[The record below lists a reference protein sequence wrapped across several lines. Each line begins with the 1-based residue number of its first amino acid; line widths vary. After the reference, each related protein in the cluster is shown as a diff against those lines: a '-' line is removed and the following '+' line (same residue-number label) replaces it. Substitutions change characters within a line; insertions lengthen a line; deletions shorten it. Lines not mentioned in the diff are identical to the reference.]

1 MFGGKIYFN
10 SPNIKDNLK
19 NGEPCMLIKKHDRSR
34 RDFLKAAGAESVGSI
49 FAAFNPLT
57 EASEGP
63 KTMPTRPFGK
73 TGIDVPIL
81 AFGGSLDTSLSLLV
95 LRQAFKWG
103 VTYWDTANTYMGGK
117 SEKGIG
123 KYLEKYPEDRK
134 RIFLV
139 TKSHAWTLSGL
150 SQDLDLSLERM
161 KTDYIDLFFVH
172 SVRSISDLD
181 DETKV
186 WAEKKKAQGKIRFFG
201 FSTHSNMEAC
211 MLGASKLGWIDGIMM
226 RYNYRRM
233 HTDEMKRAVEAC
245 AGAGIGLTAMKT
257 QGGGQVN
264 TDSDTEL
271 KLAGRFLQKGFTD
284 AQAKLKAIW
293 DNPNISCIC
302 SEMPNMTFLMS
313 NVAAALDKTKLSVR
327 DMGLLRKYAQ
337 ETRSHYCAGCADIC
351 ESSVQGNVPVSDVMR
366 CLMYARSYGN
376 RQRGKTLFQ
385 KIPVMTRRQM
395 TVTDYSLAE
404 QRCPQ
409 NMPIGKLMKEA
420 VDIFHI

>member
-1 MFGGKIYFN
+1 MKN
-10 SPNIKDNLK
+10 PMLK
-19 NGEPCMLIKKHDRSR
+19 EKHNWSR
-34 RDFLKAAGAESVGSI
+34 RDFLKAAGAVSVGSI
-49 FAAFNPLT
+49 LTGFDPLT

-63 KTMPTRPFGK
+63 KQVPTRSFGK
-73 TGIDVPIL
+73 TGISVPIL
-81 AFGGSLDTSLSLLV
+81 SFGGSLDTSMSLLV

-123 KYLEKYPEDRK
+123 RYLEKYPEDRK

-139 TKSHAWTLSGL
+139 TKSHAWTLNGL
-150 SQDLDLSLERM
+150 SRDLDVSMERM

-172 SVRSISDLD
+172 SVRSINDLD
-181 DETKV
+181 NETKI
-186 WAEKKKAQGKIRFFG
+186 WADKKKAQGKIRFFG

-233 HTDEMKRAVEAC
+233 HTDDMKRAVEAC
-245 AGAGIGLTAMKT
+245 TGAGIGLIAMKT
-257 QGGGQVN
+257 QGGGPVN

-284 AQAKLKAIW
+284 AQAKLKAVW
-293 DNPNISCIC
+293 DNPDISCIC
-302 SEMPNMTFLMS
+302 SEMPNMTILMS
-313 NVAAALDKTKLSVR
+313 NVAAALDKTKLSAQ
-327 DMGLLRKYAQ
+327 DIGLLRQYAQ

-351 ESSVQGNVPVSDVMR
+351 ESSVQGYVPVSDVMR

-376 RQRGKTLFQ
+376 LQRAKIQFQ
-385 KIPVMTRRQM
+385 KLPVITRRQM
-395 TVTDYSLAE
+395 TLTDYSLAE

-409 NMPIGKLMKEA
+409 KMAIGKLMREA
-420 VDIFHI
+420 VKAFS

>member
-1 MFGGKIYFN
+1 MFGRKFFFN
-10 SPNIKDNLK
+10 NQNINAYLK
-19 NGEPCMLIKKHDRSR
+19 NGKFYMLIKKHNRSR
-34 RDFLKAAGAESVGSI
+34 RDFLKIAGAASVGSI
-49 FAAFNPLT
+49 FSALSPLT

-63 KTMPTRPFGK
+63 ETIPTRPFGK
-73 TGIDVPIL
+73 TGIDVPVL
-81 AFGGSLDTSLSLLV
+81 AFGGSLDASMSLLV

-139 TKSHAWTLSGL
+139 TKSNAWTLNGL
-150 SQDLDLSLERM
+150 SRNLDLSLERM
-161 KTDYIDLFFVH
+161 KTDYLDLFFIH
-172 SVRSISDLD
+172 SVRSISELD

-186 WAEKKKAQGKIRFFG
+186 WADKKKTQGKIRYFG

-233 HTDEMKRAVEAC
+233 HTDKMKRAVEAC
-245 AGAGIGLTAMKT
+245 VGVGIGLTAMKT

-264 TDSDTEL
+264 IDSDTEL

-284 AQAKLKAIW
+284 AQAKLKAVW
-293 DNPNISCIC
+293 DNPDISCIC
-302 SEMPNMTFLMS
+302 SEMPNMTILMS
-313 NVAAALDKTKLSVR
+313 NVAAAMDKTKLSVR
-327 DMGLLRKYAQ
+327 DMELLRQYAQ

-351 ESSVQGNVPVSDVMR
+351 ESSLREKLPVSEVMR
-366 CLMYARSYGN
+366 CLMYARSYGS
-376 RQRGKTLFQ
+376 RQRAKARFQ
-385 KIPVMTRRQM
+385 KIPVITRRQM
-395 TVTDYSLAE
+395 MLTDYFLAE

-409 NMPIGKLMKEA
+409 KMAIGKLMREA
-420 VDIFHI
+420 VKELS

>member
-1 MFGGKIYFN
+1 
-10 SPNIKDNLK
+10 
-19 NGEPCMLIKKHDRSR
+19 LIKEHNRSR
-34 RDFLKAAGAESVGSI
+34 RDFLKVAGAAGVGSI

-81 AFGGSLDTSLSLLV
+81 AFGGSLDTSMSLLV
-95 LRQAFKWG
+95 LRQAFNRG

-117 SEKGIG
+117 SEEGMG
-123 KYLEKYPEDRK
+123 KYLEKYPENRK

-139 TKSHAWTLSGL
+139 TKSSAWTLGGL

-172 SVRSISDLD
+172 SVKSMSDLD
-181 DETKV
+181 DKTRV
-186 WAEKKKAQGKIRFFG
+186 WADKKKAQGKIRFFG

-211 MLGASKLGWIDGIMM
+211 MLGASNLGWIDGIMM
-226 RYNYRRM
+226 RYNYRLM

-245 AGAGIGLTAMKT
+245 ARAGIGLTAMKT

-284 AQAKLKAIW
+284 AQAKLKAVW
-293 DNPNISCIC
+293 ENPDISCIC
-302 SEMPNMTFLMS
+302 SEMPNMTILIS
-313 NVAAALDKTKLSVR
+313 NVAAALDKTGLSAR
-327 DMGLLRKYAQ
+327 DMGLLRQYAQ

-351 ESSVQGNVPVSDVMR
+351 ESSIQGNVPVSDVMR

-376 RQRGKTLFQ
+376 RHRGKTRFQ
-385 KIPVMTRRQM
+385 KIPVNTRSQM

-409 NMPIGKLMKEA
+409 KMAIGKLMREA
-420 VDIFHI
+420 VKELS

>member
-1 MFGGKIYFN
+1 M
-10 SPNIKDNLK
+10 SIKTHN
-19 NGEPCMLIKKHDRSR
+19 RSR
-34 RDFLKAAGAESVGSI
+34 RDFLKVAGAASVGSI

-73 TGIDVPIL
+73 TGTDVPIL
-81 AFGGSLDTSLSLLV
+81 AFGGSLDTSMSLLV

-103 VTYWDTANTYMGGK
+103 ATYWDTANTYMGGK

-134 RIFLV
+134 QIFLV
-139 TKSHAWTLSGL
+139 TKSHSWTLNGL
-150 SQDLDLSLERM
+150 SRDLDLSLERM

-172 SVRSISDLD
+172 SVRSMSDLD

-186 WAEKKKAQGKIRFFG
+186 WAEKKKALGKIRFFG

-211 MLGASKLGWIDGIMM
+211 MLGASKLGWVDGIMM
-226 RYNYRRM
+226 RYNYRLM
-233 HTDEMKRAVEAC
+233 HADEMKRAVEAC

-284 AQAKLKAIW
+284 AQAKLKAVW
-293 DNPNISCIC
+293 DNPDISCIC
-302 SEMPNMTFLMS
+302 SEMPNMTILIS

-327 DMGLLRKYAQ
+327 DMGLLRQYAQ

-351 ESSVQGNVPVSDVMR
+351 ESSVKGDVPVSDVMR

-376 RQRGKTLFQ
+376 RQKAKGRFQ
-385 KIPVMTRRQM
+385 KIPVITRRQM
-395 TVTDYSLAE
+395 TLTDYSLAE

-409 NMPIGKLMKEA
+409 NMAIGKLMREA
-420 VDIFHI
+420 VKELS

>member
-1 MFGGKIYFN
+1 
-10 SPNIKDNLK
+10 
-19 NGEPCMLIKKHDRSR
+19 MLIKKHNWSR
-34 RDFLKAAGAESVGSI
+34 RNFLKAAGAASVGSI
-49 FAAFNPLT
+49 LTAFDLLT

-63 KTMPTRPFGK
+63 KKVPTRPFGK
-73 TGIDVPIL
+73 AGINVSIL
-81 AFGGSLDTSLSLLV
+81 AFGGSLDTSMSSLV

-134 RIFLV
+134 QIFLV
-139 TKSHAWTLSGL
+139 TKSNAWTLNGL
-150 SQDLDLSLERM
+150 SRDLDLSLERM
-161 KTDYIDLFFVH
+161 RTDYIDLFFVH

-181 DETKV
+181 DETKE
-186 WAEKKKAQGKIRFFG
+186 WADKKKAQGKIRFFG

-211 MLGASKLGWIDGIMM
+211 MMGASKLGWIDGIMM
-226 RYNYRRM
+226 RYNYRLM

-245 AGAGIGLTAMKT
+245 TRAGIGLTAMKT

-284 AQAKLKAIW
+284 AQAKLKAVW
-293 DNPNISCIC
+293 DNPDICCIC
-302 SEMPNMTFLMS
+302 SEMPNMTILMS
-313 NVAAALDKTKLSVR
+313 NVVAALDKTKLSIR
-327 DMGLLRKYAQ
+327 DMGLLRQYAQ

-351 ESSVQGNVPVSDVMR
+351 ESSIQGNVPVSDVMR

-376 RQRGKTLFQ
+376 PQRAKTRFQ
-385 KIPVMTRRQM
+385 KLPIITRRQM
-395 TVTDYSLAE
+395 TLTDYSLAE

-409 NMPIGKLMKEA
+409 KMPIGKLMREA
-420 VDIFHI
+420 VKEFS

>member
-1 MFGGKIYFN
+1 M
-10 SPNIKDNLK
+10 SIKTHN
-19 NGEPCMLIKKHDRSR
+19 RSR
-34 RDFLKAAGAESVGSI
+34 RDFLKVAGAASVGSI

-73 TGIDVPIL
+73 TGTDVPIL
-81 AFGGSLDTSLSLLV
+81 AFGGSLDTSMSLLV

-103 VTYWDTANTYMGGK
+103 ATYWDTANTYMGGK

-134 RIFLV
+134 QIFLV
-139 TKSHAWTLSGL
+139 TKSHSWTLNGL
-150 SQDLDLSLERM
+150 SRDLDLSLERM

-172 SVRSISDLD
+172 SVRSMSDLD

-186 WAEKKKAQGKIRFFG
+186 WADKKKAQGKIRFFG

-226 RYNYRRM
+226 RYNYRLM
-233 HTDEMKRAVEAC
+233 HSDEMKRAVEAC
-245 AGAGIGLTAMKT
+245 ARAGIGLTAMKT

-264 TDSDTEL
+264 TGSDTEL

-293 DNPNISCIC
+293 DNPDISCIC
-302 SEMPNMTFLMS
+302 SEMPNMTILIS

-327 DMGLLRKYAQ
+327 DMELLRQYAQ
-337 ETRSHYCAGCADIC
+337 ETRSQYCTGCADIC

-376 RQRGKTLFQ
+376 PQRGKTRFQ
-385 KIPVMTRRQM
+385 KIPMITRRKM

>member
-1 MFGGKIYFN
+1 
-10 SPNIKDNLK
+10 
-19 NGEPCMLIKKHDRSR
+19 MLIKKYNQSR
-34 RDFLKAAGAESVGSI
+34 RDFLKAASAASFGSI
-49 FAAFNPLT
+49 FAAFNPST

-63 KTMPTRPFGK
+63 QTMPTRPFGK

-139 TKSHAWTLSGL
+139 TKSHAWTLSGM

-161 KTDYIDLFFVH
+161 KTDYIDLFFLH
-172 SVRSISDLD
+172 SVRSMSDLD

-186 WAEKKKAQGKIRFFG
+186 WADKKKAQGKIRFFG

-226 RYNYRRM
+226 RYNYRLM

-245 AGAGIGLTAMKT
+245 AKTGIGLTAMKT
-257 QGGGQVN
+257 QGGGQV
-264 TDSDTEL
+264 TIDSDTEL

-284 AQAKLKAIW
+284 AQAKLKAVW
-293 DNPNISCIC
+293 DNPDISCIC
-302 SEMPNMTFLMS
+302 SEMPNMTILMS
-313 NVAAALDKTKLSVR
+313 NVAAALDKTKLSDR
-327 DMGLLRKYAQ
+327 DKGLLRQYAQ
-337 ETRSHYCAGCADIC
+337 ETRSNYCSGCADIC
-351 ESSVQGNVPVSDVMR
+351 EFSIQGNVPISDVMR

-376 RQRGKTLFQ
+376 RLRGKTRFH
-385 KIPVMTRRQM
+385 KIPEYTRRQLA
-395 TVTDYSLAE
+395 VTDYSLAE
-404 QRCPQ
+404 SMCPQ
-409 NMPIGKLMKEA
+409 KMAIGKLMREAAKELS
-420 VDIFHI
+420 

>member
-1 MFGGKIYFN
+1 MFVFAHIFHRFRIY
-10 SPNIKDNLK
+10 LK
-19 NGEPCMLIKKHDRSR
+19 YKESYMLKEKHNWSR
-34 RDFLKAAGAESVGSI
+34 RDFLKAAGAASVGSI
-49 FAAFNPLT
+49 LTGFNPLT
-57 EASEGP
+57 EASEES
-63 KTMPTRPFGK
+63 KKVPTRPFGK
-73 TGIDVPIL
+73 AGIDVPIL
-81 AFGGSLDTSLSLLV
+81 AFGGSLDTSMSLLV
-95 LRQAFKWG
+95 LRKAFRLG

-123 KYLEKYPEDRK
+123 KYLEKYPDDRK

-139 TKSHAWTLSGL
+139 TKSRAWTLNGL

-172 SVRSISDLD
+172 SVRNISDLD

-186 WAEKKKAQGKIRFFG
+186 WADKKKAQGKIRFFG
-201 FSTHSNMEAC
+201 FSTHSNMESC

-226 RYNYRRM
+226 RYNYRLM
-233 HTDEMKRAVEAC
+233 HTDEMKKAVAAC
-245 AGAGIGLTAMKT
+245 TRAGIGLTAMKT

-284 AQAKLKAIW
+284 AQAKLKAVW
-293 DNPNISCIC
+293 DNPDICCVC
-302 SEMPNMTFLMS
+302 SEMPNMTILMS
-313 NVAAALDKTKLSVR
+313 NVAAAMDKTKLSIR
-327 DMGLLRKYAQ
+327 DMKMLRHYAR

-351 ESSVQGNVPVSDVMR
+351 ESSIQGNFPVSYVMR

-376 RQRGKTLFQ
+376 PQRAKTQFQ
-385 KIPVMTRRQM
+385 KLPVIARRQM
-395 TVTDYSLAE
+395 TLTDYSLAE

-409 NMPIGKLMKEA
+409 KMAIAKLMREA
-420 VDIFHI
+420 VKEFS

>member
-1 MFGGKIYFN
+1 M
-10 SPNIKDNLK
+10 LK
-19 NGEPCMLIKKHDRSR
+19 EKHNWSR
-34 RDFLKAAGAESVGSI
+34 RDFLKAAGAVSVGSI
-49 FAAFNPLT
+49 LTGFDPLT

-63 KTMPTRPFGK
+63 KQVPTRSFGK
-73 TGIDVPIL
+73 TGISVPIL
-81 AFGGSLDTSLSLLV
+81 SFGGSLDTSMSLLV

-123 KYLEKYPEDRK
+123 RYLEKYPEDRK

-139 TKSHAWTLSGL
+139 TKSHAWTLNGL
-150 SQDLDLSLERM
+150 SRDLDVSMERM
-161 KTDYIDLFFVH
+161 KTDYIDLFFIH
-172 SVRSISDLD
+172 SVRSINDLD
-181 DETKV
+181 NETKI
-186 WAEKKKAQGKIRFFG
+186 WADKKKAQGKIRFFG

-233 HTDEMKRAVEAC
+233 HTDDMKRAVEAC
-245 AGAGIGLTAMKT
+245 TGAGIGLIAMKT
-257 QGGGQVN
+257 QGGGPVN

-284 AQAKLKAIW
+284 AQAKLKAVW
-293 DNPNISCIC
+293 DNPDISCIC
-302 SEMPNMTFLMS
+302 SEMPNMTILMS
-313 NVAAALDKTKLSVR
+313 NVAAALDKTKLSAQ
-327 DMGLLRKYAQ
+327 DIGLLRQYAQ

-351 ESSVQGNVPVSDVMR
+351 ESSVQGYVPVSDVMR

-376 RQRGKTLFQ
+376 LQRAKIQFQ
-385 KIPVMTRRQM
+385 KLPVITRRQM
-395 TVTDYSLAE
+395 TLTDYSLAE

-409 NMPIGKLMKEA
+409 KMAIGKLMREA
-420 VDIFHI
+420 VKAFS